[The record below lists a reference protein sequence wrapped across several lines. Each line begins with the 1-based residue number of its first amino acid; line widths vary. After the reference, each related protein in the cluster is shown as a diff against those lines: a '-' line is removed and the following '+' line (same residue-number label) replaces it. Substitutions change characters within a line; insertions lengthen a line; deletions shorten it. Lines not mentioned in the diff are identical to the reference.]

1 MKLTLAK
8 KAPESGYTH
17 CACRDCMDTTV
28 SSNVRKPELC
38 AECKDA
44 GCESFAP
51 DSADYNA
58 LPGHMRECQREDA
71 YSDSVGDA
79 GTGHGSSEYHSGA

>member
-1 MKLTLAK
+1 MSLTLNK
-8 KAPESGYTH
+8 TQPQSGYTP

-28 SSNVRKPELC
+28 SSDVTKPELC
-38 AECKDA
+38 SNCKDA
-44 GCESFAP
+44 GCEPFAP

-71 YSDSVGDA
+71 YSDTVGDA
-79 GTGHGSSEYHSGA
+79 GTGHGSSEYRSGN

>member
-38 AECKDA
+38 AECADA
-44 GCESFAP
+44 ECDRDGG
-51 DSADYNA
+51 D
-58 LPGHMRECQREDA
+58 CQRDDA
-71 YSDSVGDA
+71 YEG
-79 GTGHGSSEYHSGA
+79 

>member
-38 AECKDA
+38 RTARTPVHGGPRIPAGMSFECDRD
-44 GCESFAP
+44 GG
-51 DSADYNA
+51 D
-58 LPGHMRECQREDA
+58 CQRDDA
-71 YSDSVGDA
+71 YEG
-79 GTGHGSSEYHSGA
+79 